1 MKKEVPI
8 IITIL
13 HGKSCGLSFSSID
26 VDTNATNI
34 PQSVK
39 DAEVLTFVPTS
50 VEYNKMISIP
60 SVVIHGNFE
69 EDKDIEVKFV
79 YNVNNELFNKIT
91 KHFDSNKPIS
101 DMKNSET
108 TISLIKQVM
117 DQDDPLIY
125 LTKDEG

>member
-39 DAEVLTFVPTS
+39 DAEVLTFVPTR

-60 SVVIHGNFE
+60 SVIIHGNFE

-79 YNVNNELFNKIT
+79 YNVNSELFNKIT
-91 KHFDSNKPIS
+91 KYFVSNQLIS
-101 DMKNSET
+101 DTKDSKT
-108 TISLIKQVM
+108 TILLVKQVM
-117 DQDDPLIY
+117 DMDDPLIY
-125 LTKDEG
+125 LTKDVG